1 MCTVSRTEKL
11 KETPN
16 KAQVSGLFRICFAVL
31 IAGIFYFILFLYQM
45 ENNDSWADLQRIIK
59 KNVLKNNFFPHVL
72 PLSCETYLNLSIPYI
87 YMNIPFYSV
96 EVNRTS

>member
-45 ENNDSWADLQRIIK
+45 ENNDS
-59 KNVLKNNFFPHVL
+59 
-72 PLSCETYLNLSIPYI
+72 
-87 YMNIPFYSV
+87 
-96 EVNRTS
+96 